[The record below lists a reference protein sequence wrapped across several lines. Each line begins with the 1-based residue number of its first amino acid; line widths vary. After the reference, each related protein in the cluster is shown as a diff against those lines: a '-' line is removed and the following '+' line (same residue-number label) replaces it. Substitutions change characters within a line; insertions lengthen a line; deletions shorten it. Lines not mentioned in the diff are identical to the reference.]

1 MEENKYKYNCEKCG
15 FKCNYE
21 SQWLKHID
29 TELHKTGIKKK
40 RSDIKEPYKCDKC
53 LYETKNIVVFKQHKL
68 TEHGTKEEREKE
80 FKFYCKC
87 CDIGTFSKDIYEK
100 HICSDKHKK
109 FLEKFNN
116 H

>member
-40 RSDIKEPYKCDKC
+40 RSDIKEPYKYSNY
-53 LYETKNIVVFKQHKL
+53 LYETKNTVMFIQHKL
-68 TEHGTKEEREKE
+68 NIRGIKEQYNSFR
-80 FKFYCKC
+80 FLNLV
-87 CDIGTFSKDIYEK
+87 
-100 HICSDKHKK
+100 KK
-109 FLEKFNN
+109 
-116 H
+116 

>member
-1 MEENKYKYNCEKCG
+1 M
-15 FKCNYE
+15 
-21 SQWLKHID
+21 
-29 TELHKTGIKKK
+29 
-40 RSDIKEPYKCDKC
+40 
-53 LYETKNIVVFKQHKL
+53 VFKQHKL

-100 HICSDKHKK
+100 HIGSYKHKK

-116 H
+116 K

>member
-21 SQWLKHID
+21 SQWLKHVD

-53 LYETKNIVVFKQHKL
+53 LYETKNIVVYKQHKL
-68 TEHGTKEEREKE
+68 TEHGTKEEREKNLN
-80 FKFYCKC
+80 FIVNVVILVHFQKIFMKN
-87 CDIGTFSKDIYEK
+87 ILVLINTKNF
-100 HICSDKHKK
+100 
-109 FLEKFNN
+109 
-116 H
+116 

>member
-1 MEENKYKYNCEKCG
+1 
-15 FKCNYE
+15 
-21 SQWLKHID
+21 
-29 TELHKTGIKKK
+29 
-40 RSDIKEPYKCDKC
+40 
-53 LYETKNIVVFKQHKL
+53 VVFKQHKL

-100 HICSDKHKK
+100 HISSDKHKK

-116 H
+116 K

>member
-1 MEENKYKYNCEKCG
+1 MSNDENIKFNCEKCG
-15 FKCNYE
+15 FKCRFE
-21 SQWLKHID
+21 SQWIKHIE

-80 FKFYCKC
+80 FKFYCK
-87 CDIGTFSKDIYEK
+87 
-100 HICSDKHKK
+100 
-109 FLEKFNN
+109 FNYLLHELN
-116 H
+116 L